1 MIEILLLI
9 FGGMVIGYLV
19 RRKKQVIRVTER
31 LIIWSIFLLLFL
43 MGLSIGRDPLIV
55 GSLPSL
61 GLNALLI
68 SIAGIAGSLVLALFL
83 WKYFFSKKP

>member
-9 FGGMVIGYLV
+9 MGGMVLGYLV
-19 RRKKQVIRVTER
+19 RRKEQVVRVTER

-55 GSLPSL
+55 NSLPSL
-61 GLNALLI
+61 GFNALLI
-68 SIAGIAGSLVLALFL
+68 SIAGIAGSLVLALLL
-83 WKYFFSKKP
+83 WKYFFSKKS

>member
-9 FGGMVIGYLV
+9 FGGMVFGYLV
-19 RRKKQVIRVTER
+19 QSKKQIIRVTER

-68 SIAGIAGSLVLALFL
+68 SIAGTVGSLSLALLL
-83 WKYFFSKKP
+83 WKFFFSKKP

>member
-9 FGGMVIGYLV
+9 FGGMVLGYLV
-19 RRKKQVIRVTER
+19 RHKEQIVHITER

-68 SIAGIAGSLVLALFL
+68 SIAGIAGSLALALIL
-83 WKYFFSKKP
+83 WKFFFSKKP